1 MVRDTSTISRF
12 VDLAIYVLI
21 LLFTVSILYPFV
33 YMFSVSISDPLE
45 VGYLN
50 VTFFPRAPITF
61 KAYESVLRDP
71 TLLRSY
77 ANSVLYTAVGTFCAL
92 LMSSLGG
99 YVLSRPKF
107 SMRTFF
113 TILFVITMYFSGG
126 LIPMFLNINNLGL
139 MDTMW
144 AVILPQAFSMWYIVI
159 MRTNFSM
166 LPESLFESA
175 YIDGAND
182 WFVYR
187 RIVLPLSTAIIATIA
202 VWSAVGHW
210 NNFFGPLLYLQTPE
224 KQTLPILL
232 RRILVSR
239 EAFLGAEE
247 ALAASTTAAEGESI
261 AAQGLYESLR
271 MAVVFVTVGP
281 IIVVYPF
288 AQKYFTKGALVGSLK
303 G

>member
-1 MVRDTSTISRF
+1 
-12 VDLAIYVLI
+12 
-21 LLFTVSILYPFV
+21 
-33 YMFSVSISDPLE
+33 MFSISISDPLE

-50 VTFFPRAPITF
+50 VRFFPKGPVTF
-61 KAYESVLRDP
+61 KAYESVLREP

-77 ANSVLYTAVGTFCAL
+77 ANSIIYAVVGTCCAI
-92 LMSSLGG
+92 LMCSLGG

-107 SMRTFF
+107 SLRKFF
-113 TILFVITMYFSGG
+113 TIMFVITMYFSGG
-126 LIPMFLNINNLGL
+126 LIPVFLNINNLRL

-144 AVILPQAFSMWYIVI
+144 AVVLPQAFSMWYIVI
-159 MRTNFSM
+159 MRTNFGM

-210 NNFFGPLLYLQTPE
+210 NNFFGPLLYLQTPD

-247 ALAASTTAAEGESI
+247 ALAASTSAVEGESI

-271 MAVVFVTVGP
+271 MAIVFVTIGP